1 SSIFLTFILFQP
13 EYLALT
19 LALLITL
26 SSPHPLRLSSASSP
40 KTVITLPD
48 ILLIHRSHREVNFP
62 RNRLIPPASRS
73 HQSAEPRNTPQTTSV
88 AERAVFLPPP
98 TPSPAKMAANE
109 RMVCGLV
116 SVSSKVETYTPKKL
130 FPSALAA
137 CSAGLVKTVLRPR

>member
-1 SSIFLTFILFQP
+1 MVWFTLVQCQIASYMPSICPARLRKGGCIAGREVKGVEEAYKNTSSIFLTFILFQP

-40 KTVITLPD
+40 KTAITLPD
-48 ILLIHRSHREVNFP
+48 ILLIHRSHRGVNFP

-98 TPSPAKMAANE
+98 TPSP
-109 RMVCGLV
+109 
-116 SVSSKVETYTPKKL
+116 
-130 FPSALAA
+130 
-137 CSAGLVKTVLRPR
+137 